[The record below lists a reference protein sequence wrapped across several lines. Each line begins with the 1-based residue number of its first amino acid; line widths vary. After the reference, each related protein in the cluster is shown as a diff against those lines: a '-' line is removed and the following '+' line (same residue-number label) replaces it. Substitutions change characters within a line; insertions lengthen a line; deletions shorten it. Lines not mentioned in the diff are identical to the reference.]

1 MDFDINNHFHCS
13 LFIAPATT
21 AFSQSISILL
31 LINIKMEEFQLEFV
45 SAKTISECL
54 KIPAPTVVKIL
65 KNLNEAG
72 IIATKEGAKGGVL
85 LIKSIAEITLL
96 DIFLA
101 IEHEA
106 PLFKTQ
112 IDFFVENQ
120 QVDDVRLKI
129 TNCLQDAE
137 KVMKESLKKTTLAD
151 LY

>member
-1 MDFDINNHFHCS
+1 VAYS
-13 LFIAPATT
+13 T

-31 LINIKMEEFQLEFV
+31 LINIKMEQFQLEFV
-45 SAKTISECL
+45 STKTISECL

-85 LIKSIAEITLL
+85 LIRSIEEITLL

-101 IEHEA
+101 IEHET

-120 QVDDVRLKI
+120 QVDDVRSKI

-137 KVMKESLKKTTLAD
+137 KAMKESLKKTTLAD